1 MATFVDVPGTNGQ
14 IKTKAVCRAWQ
25 DGKQIAKCK
34 TFQTKDEARKW
45 AFNMEKSMKKS
56 LLIEKLNQN
65 KIELPVQKNETLGD
79 VMDLYFQSSA
89 YLTSLLDVP
98 VVLLGVNKLVKHF
111 EDRLR
116 AGATLDDI
124 QREAELLSLLFR
136 FSDRKNNRKDSNLVA
151 MALTAVHMKSEN
163 LC

>member
-1 MATFVDVPGTNGQ
+1 MATFVDVPGANGQ
-14 IKTKAVCRAWQ
+14 IKTKAICRVWH
-25 DGKQIAKCK
+25 DGKQVAKCK
-34 TFQTKDEARKW
+34 TFKNKDEAEKW
-45 AFNMEKSMKKS
+45 ALNMEKSMKKS
-56 LLIEKLNQN
+56 LLIEKINQN
-65 KIELPVQKNETLGD
+65 EIELPIQKVETLGD

-98 VVLLGVNKLVKHF
+98 VALLGVNKLVKHF

-116 AGATLDDI
+116 ARATSEDI
-124 QREAELLSLLFR
+124 HREAELLSLLLR
-136 FSDRKNNRKDSNLVA
+136 FSDRKNDRKDSNLVA

>member
-1 MATFVDVPGTNGQ
+1 MATFVDVPGANGK
-14 IKTKAVCRAWQ
+14 IKTKAMCRAWH

-34 TFQTKDEARKW
+34 TFHSRDEAEKW
-45 AFNMEKSMKKS
+45 ALSMEKSMKKS
-56 LLIEKLNQN
+56 LLIEKINQN
-65 KIELPVQKNETLGD
+65 EIELSVQKTETLGD

-98 VVLLGVNKLVKHF
+98 VVLLGVNKLVRHF
-111 EDRLR
+111 QDRIM
-116 AGATLDDI
+116 AGATSEDI

-136 FSDRKNNRKDSNLVA
+136 FSDRKNNSRSSSLVA
-151 MALTAVHMKSEN
+151 IALTAVHMKSEN